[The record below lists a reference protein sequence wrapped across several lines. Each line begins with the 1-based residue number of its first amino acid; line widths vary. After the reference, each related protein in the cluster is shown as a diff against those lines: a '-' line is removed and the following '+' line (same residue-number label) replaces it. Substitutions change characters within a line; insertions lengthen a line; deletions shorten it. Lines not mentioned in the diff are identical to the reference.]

1 MSRGGHRLYAIKSDL
16 AFLPIVVALPRE
28 KKHKSAIQGCA
39 ALAFQEFHDFLRLVS
54 LDAHFL
60 ERRARVLEKSIEVS
74 VVQSLLPRLCMGG
87 GNIFA
92 CIYIYD
98 ASAEEHGDEH
108 TLPCKQ
114 VPHIGGL
121 KEVADTFI
129 GQDSSVEGIRDRKS
143 TRLNSSHANISY
155 AVFCLKKK
163 K

>member
-28 KKHKSAIQGCA
+28 KKHKSAIQDCA

-92 CIYIYD
+92 CIYIY
-98 ASAEEHGDEH
+98 
-108 TLPCKQ
+108 
-114 VPHIGGL
+114 
-121 KEVADTFI
+121 
-129 GQDSSVEGIRDRKS
+129 IRRV
-143 TRLNSSHANISY
+143 RRGAWR
-155 AVFCLKKK
+155 
-163 K
+163 